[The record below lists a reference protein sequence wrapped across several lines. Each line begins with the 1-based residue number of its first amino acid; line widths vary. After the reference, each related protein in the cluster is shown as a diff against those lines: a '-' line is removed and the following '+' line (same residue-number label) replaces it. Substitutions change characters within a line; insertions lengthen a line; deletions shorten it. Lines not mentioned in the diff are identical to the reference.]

1 MNVKVLSFLESL
13 ITNKPSASILC
24 YCNGIFESFEEV
36 LSLINK
42 NKGQMD
48 HVFILNENKDNKLSI
63 KIFRELKQKLT
74 LKTPNSKQ
82 FCIIK
87 NIEEVSIPCLNAFLK
102 ILEEP
107 NENVYFILTTSNISK
122 VLPTIQSR
130 SYLLFMEN
138 QNSMQKELDNEI
150 FELIRDPKQSY
161 FQQEKHLEID
171 KIKVLNTILAF
182 EKLLEEKL
190 AYGDLDYNRYATLIK
205 HLNQLKLYTNAN
217 VNLKSVLLSLVLQFS
232 DNQVRL

>member
-1 MNVKVLSFLESL
+1 MNVKVLNFLECL

-36 LSLINK
+36 LSLINN

-107 NENVYFILTTSNISK
+107 NENVYFILTTSNVSK

-130 SYLLFMEN
+130 SYLLFMD
-138 QNSMQKELDNEI
+138 QDSKHKDLDNEI
-150 FELIRDPKQSY
+150 FELIRDPNQSY
-161 FQQEKHLEID
+161 FQQEKNLEID
-171 KIKVLNTILAF
+171 KTKVLNTILAF